1 MKSIAARA
9 IQASASALFLAF
21 FGVSALAQAPSAS
34 GYPTKPIRLVVPF
47 TPGGSTDVLA
57 RAIGQELT
65 KAWGQSVVV
74 ENVPGA
80 GGAIGADKVAKAA
93 PDGYTLLMAPN
104 TFAMAQF
111 VLKTG
116 SGSSY
121 DVLGGFTPIVQ
132 TSTQPLFLA
141 SNLASGIKDFK
152 TLLAQA
158 RRESVAY
165 ASPGSGSPMHILGEM
180 FNRAAGT
187 RIAHIPYKGVAPAV
201 NDLIGGHVP
210 TTFMTWGPIAPYVGG
225 KVAALAVADSQR
237 SALAP
242 NVPTLAELGVKDV
255 EVSAWQGLFGPKGM
269 SPETV
274 KLLNTHLNEILKM
287 PDVVSKM
294 ATFGALPAGGEPARL
309 EKTNAADF
317 NRFGKLI
324 KDLDIRA
331 D

>member
-1 MKSIAARA
+1 
-9 IQASASALFLAF
+9 
-21 FGVSALAQAPSAS
+21 
-34 GYPTKPIRLVVPF
+34 
-47 TPGGSTDVLA
+47 
-57 RAIGQELT
+57 
-65 KAWGQSVVV
+65 
-74 ENVPGA
+74 
-80 GGAIGADKVAKAA
+80 
-93 PDGYTLLMAPN
+93 
-104 TFAMAQF
+104 
-111 VLKTG
+111 
-116 SGSSY
+116 
-121 DVLGGFTPIVQ
+121 
-132 TSTQPLFLA
+132 
-141 SNLASGIKDFK
+141 
-152 TLLAQA
+152 
-158 RRESVAY
+158 
-165 ASPGSGSPMHILGEM
+165 MHILGEM